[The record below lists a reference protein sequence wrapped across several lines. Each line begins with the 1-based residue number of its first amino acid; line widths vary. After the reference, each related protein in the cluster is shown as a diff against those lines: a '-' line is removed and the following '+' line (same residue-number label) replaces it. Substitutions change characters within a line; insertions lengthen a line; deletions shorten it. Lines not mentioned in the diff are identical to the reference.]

1 MKIEVV
7 FDTPEPEALG
17 TAIIR
22 ALRFTN
28 SESPLDAEI
37 QCNTRLASG
46 WLEYL
51 IVLRRPDLSHYMTI
65 GMIQREPGAEYE
77 FHS

>member
-17 TAIIR
+17 YAVIR
-22 ALRFTN
+22 ALRFSN
-28 SESPLDAEI
+28 PDNPLNAEI
-37 QCNTRLASG
+37 QCNSRLASG